1 MLLALGT
8 GSPPVTASRITTDH
22 LQITTYL
29 SDDVVAPGSLFSLV
43 LDISPRERMHVYAP
57 GADGYK
63 VIGLAIDPDPLLVV
77 RPVDYPTS
85 ETYFFE
91 PLNETVP
98 VFESP
103 FRLTQV
109 MHVSAEREH
118 RAALAEQGSIT
129 ITGTLNYQACD
140 DRICFNPQSVPVS
153 FTVMLRSLDTER
165 ASPTAANTTSADTI
179 SADTIS
185 ANTVSANTAPTIAT
199 TVNAA
204 PAHGAR

>member
-1 MLLALGT
+1 
-8 GSPPVTASRITTDH
+8 
-22 LQITTYL
+22 
-29 SDDVVAPGSLFSLV
+29 
-43 LDISPRERMHVYAP
+43 MHVYAP

-77 RPVDYPTS
+77 RPVDYPAS

-118 RAALAEQGSIT
+118 RAALAEQESIT
-129 ITGTLNYQACD
+129 VTGTLDYQACD
-140 DRICFNPQSVPVS
+140 DRVCFNPQTVPVS
-153 FTVMLRSLDTER
+153 YTVNLRPLDMER
-165 ASPTAANTTSADTI
+165 ANVDGA
-179 SADTIS
+179 
-185 ANTVSANTAPTIAT
+185 
-199 TVNAA
+199 
-204 PAHGAR
+204 GAR